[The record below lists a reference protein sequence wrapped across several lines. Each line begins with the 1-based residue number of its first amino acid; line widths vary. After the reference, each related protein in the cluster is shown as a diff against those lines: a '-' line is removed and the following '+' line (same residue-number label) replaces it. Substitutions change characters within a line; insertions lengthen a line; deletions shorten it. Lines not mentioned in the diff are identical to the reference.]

1 MTLHISSIDLHTF
14 VHYVCTCIFFFSRH
28 ELACAYSMCTHFS
41 VSLHRHPCLS
51 ECVHAFLCV
60 SSQAGGE
67 TGKTAP
73 IALLD
78 ETRVSANVSTG
89 SLGEILDIITA
100 SGCVG
105 SGLGVM
111 CLLVC
116 LSNCLQ
122 SGQRALDSSFRTT
135 KS

>member
-1 MTLHISSIDLHTF
+1 MFVPACSFLVDTNLHVRTVCAHISLCLYTDIH
-14 VHYVCTCIFFFSRH
+14 
-28 ELACAYSMCTHFS
+28 A
-41 VSLHRHPCLS
+41 CLS
-51 ECVHAFLCV
+51 ACMLFCVCV